1 MKQKTPRQP
10 IWLPLAISLA
20 IVAGL
25 FIGSRISPGKYNAE
39 NDRKLN
45 AILSLISQDYVDST
59 NLNDLIE
66 MSIPEILSNLDP
78 HTSYISADEMKAT
91 SEGMNGTMSD
101 IGIQFEIIDDT
112 VRVVEVAPGGPGA
125 KAGMLIGDRIVSI
138 DSVATVGKKIN
149 RGKVMKCLHGPK
161 GSKVVLNIRRPALN
175 KNLTITA
182 TRGTIRTNAV
192 DAHYMVD
199 KNTGYVKV
207 NQFGRNT
214 YEEFMAAM
222 ESLKQEGAKRYMI
235 DLRGNGVVLSRWLCA
250 WPMNSCLPMN

>member
-25 FIGSRISPGKYNAE
+25 FIGSRISPGKYNGE

-45 AILSLISQDYVDST
+45 AILSLISRDYVDST

-91 SEGMNGTMSD
+91 SEGINGTMSD

-112 VRVVEVAPGGPGA
+112 VRVVPGA
-125 KAGMLIGDRIVSI
+125 
-138 DSVATVGKKIN
+138 
-149 RGKVMKCLHGPK
+149 
-161 GSKVVLNIRRPALN
+161 
-175 KNLTITA
+175 
-182 TRGTIRTNAV
+182 
-192 DAHYMVD
+192 
-199 KNTGYVKV
+199 
-207 NQFGRNT
+207 F
-214 YEEFMAAM
+214 
-222 ESLKQEGAKRYMI
+222 LKR
-235 DLRGNGVVLSRWLCA
+235 SHH
-250 WPMNSCLPMN
+250 